1 MNRRSFGG
9 LATHLHMQWR
19 FKDRYSL
26 LVRARALAI
35 ALPAS
40 RIASA
45 INSAARIVAPDW
57 TVPSANLFALLRRS
71 LSFGIMQES
80 RYRYRRILP
89 SKHTRR
95 FSTAMFLLAEV

>member
-71 LSFGIMQES
+71 LSFGIEKS
-80 RYRYRRILP
+80 RDGFQQSRAADRVTIQ
-89 SKHTRR
+89 T
-95 FSTAMFLLAEV
+95 LLCAF